1 MTANL
6 RVEFHSRSCE
16 LQILIS
22 LNLPLDNIL
31 LTMPPLLT
39 QVARSS
45 DGLPLVASQTPA
57 PDIPL
62 TNRHQQE
69 AKDIL
74 RKITTGQPGKMS
86 ITSGDMTF
94 YYMTRDSLCFLTMA
108 ESRYPKR
115 LAFLYLD
122 EVSDMVLSELAKEF
136 NNNVSPH
143 CQIRMTLFSI
153 SYLIL
158 CGTISGEAK
167 SIKHQL
173 HIDSSIMTLLFR
185 GNNGSSKMNAIKNRN

>member
-1 MTANL
+1 
-6 RVEFHSRSCE
+6 
-16 LQILIS
+16 
-22 LNLPLDNIL
+22 
-31 LTMPPLLT
+31 MPPLLT
-39 QVARSS
+39 QVARIS

-62 TNRHQQE
+62 TNVHQQE

-74 RKITTGQPGKMS
+74 RKITTGIPSKMS

-136 NNNVSPH
+136 NSNVSPY
-143 CQIRMTLFSI
+143 CQIRMILLSTF
-153 SYLIL
+153 YLIL

-173 HIDSSIMTLLFR
+173 HIDSFIMTLLFR
-185 GNNGSSKMNAIKNRN
+185 ENNASSKMNANKDRN